1 MTNGT
6 SDSAYSM
13 QKLTDEAR
21 RLAADYRRAT
31 GKTLPLSPEIA
42 TNDAIRLLH
51 LTQADDDTCDAFY
64 EADGEPRKV
73 QVKGRVVFDQGKAAS
88 RIGQLKFEKPW
99 DETLLVLMDE
109 NYETSE
115 IYKAE
120 RKKMESVL
128 AEKSPNKRGAMT
140 VNQFKAIAIKVWPQ
154 D

>member
-42 TNDAIRLLH
+42 VNDAIRLLG
-51 LTQADDDTCDAFY
+51 LTASKDDDCDAVY
-64 EADGEPRKV
+64 EEQGGCRRI
-73 QVKGRVVFDQGKAAS
+73 QVKGRVVFEQSKTIP
-88 RIGQLKFEKPW
+88 RLGQLKLEKQW

-109 NYETSE
+109 NYETTE
-115 IYKAE
+115 IYRAD
-120 RKKMESVL
+120 RAKMESVL
-128 AEKSPNKRGAMT
+128 ANKSPNKRGAMT
-140 VNQFKAIAIKVWPQ
+140 VNQFKVIGTKVWPA